1 MCSVSKN
8 AFKTLVKIINIVL
21 ESKSC
26 LDDREF
32 HKKLEK
38 KLFHNTIKM
47 VFYEFYR
54 IMHAYETSIVYLWTV
69 RWVGSKGRTVRY
81 NTQKQCVSL
90 CFVGSSAR
98 GGWTI

>member
-8 AFKTLVKIINIVL
+8 VFKTLVKIINIVL

-38 KLFHNTIKM
+38 NFIT
-47 VFYEFYR
+47 
-54 IMHAYETSIVYLWTV
+54 
-69 RWVGSKGRTVRY
+69 
-81 NTQKQCVSL
+81 
-90 CFVGSSAR
+90 
-98 GGWTI
+98 